1 MGNDFRPG
9 YSGTGPGEITPD
21 GCAVEL
27 YRRLPVDNSAIE
39 VITGAV
45 PPPAS
50 LLELGCG
57 VGRMTR
63 PLAAAG
69 FEVTAV
75 DESASMLAH
84 VTGAGQVVQSPVERV
99 ELGRRFDAVVLASFL
114 VHAGDPGVRRRLLGT
129 CRKHVAEEGLVI
141 VQREPEDLHELPV
154 PRQRPLLDGHARVV
168 SSTDVGDGVLSIHFE
183 YGFPDATWTQTF
195 LSRPL
200 TREQFEEA
208 LEEAGLR
215 LDRYLTDD
223 RVWAAARPA

>member
-1 MGNDFRPG
+1 MVTDFRPG

-39 VITGAV
+39 AIVGAV
-45 PPPAS
+45 SLPAS

-75 DESASMLAH
+75 DESAAMLAH
-84 VTGAGQVVQSPVERV
+84 VTGARRVVQSPVERV
-99 ELGRRFDAVVLASFL
+99 EVEGRFDVVLMASFL
-114 VHAGDPGVRRRLLGT
+114 VHAGDPVVRRGLLGT
-129 CRKHVAEEGLVI
+129 CRKHVADDGLVI

-154 PRQRPLLDGHARVV
+154 PRQRPLLDGHARIV
-168 SSTDVGDGVLSIHFE
+168 SATDVGDGVLSIHFE
-183 YGFPDATWTQTF
+183 YAFPDATWTQTF

-200 TREQFEEA
+200 TRAQFEEA

-215 LDRYLTDD
+215 LDRYLTEDHT
-223 RVWAAARPA
+223 WAAARPI